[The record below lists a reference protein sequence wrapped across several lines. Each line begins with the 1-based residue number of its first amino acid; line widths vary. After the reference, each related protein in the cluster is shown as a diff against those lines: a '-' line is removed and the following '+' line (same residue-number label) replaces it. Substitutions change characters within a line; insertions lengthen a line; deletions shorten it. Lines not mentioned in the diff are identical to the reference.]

1 MPRAGAGVGTVARRA
16 LTGRRAPRRHRPL
29 RHPAVAVERH
39 LHQYSGLA
47 SQPESRALD
56 YREAELPPRKTIALI
71 AHDNRKASLTAWCAR
86 HREAL
91 AAHRLY
97 ATGTT
102 GTLVSA
108 ETGLTIEKLV
118 SGPLG
123 GDQQVGALIAEGK
136 VNLLIF
142 FWDPF
147 EPMPHDPDVKALLR
161 IAAVWNIPVACNESS
176 ADFIVA
182 SPLFAGRSQRM
193 VPDYE
198 RYTAT
203 RMAR

>member
-1 MPRAGAGVGTVARRA
+1 M
-16 LTGRRAPRRHRPL
+16 
-29 RHPAVAVERH
+29 E
-39 LHQYSGLA
+39 
-47 SQPESRALD
+47 
-56 YREAELPPRKTIALI
+56 YREVELPACKSIALI
-71 AHDNRKASLTAWCAR
+71 AHDNRKASLVAWCAR

-91 AAHRLY
+91 AQHRLC
-97 ATGTT
+97 ATGTS
-102 GTLVSA
+102 GALVA
-108 ETGLTIEKLV
+108 EDTGLVIERLV

-136 VNLLIF
+136 VDLLIF

-198 RYTAT
+198 RYTAS
-203 RMAR
+203 RSAR